1 MTFETSV
8 FINCPFDSAY
18 LPILRPV
25 LFCVID
31 LGFEPRIALER
42 LNSAEA
48 RVQKIVE
55 LLREAKFAIHD
66 LSRLKASEKGE
77 FFRLN
82 MAFELGLDVG
92 CRIFGGGE
100 FAEKKCLI
108 LETEKYRYQAAISD
122 LSNSDIAVH
131 GNHPPQALTEVR
143 NWLSSEAK
151 LKVLGPTALW
161 GRFTDFMA
169 WNYDDLKR
177 QGFSDRDVE
186 ELPVPELMQCMKDWV
201 RAHPS
206 RGRQSGN
213 KR

>member
-1 MTFETSV
+1 
-8 FINCPFDSAY
+8 
-18 LPILRPV
+18 V
-25 LFCVID
+25 LFCVVD

-66 LSRLKASEKGE
+66 LSRLKATDKGE

-92 CRIFGGGE
+92 CRVFGGGK
-100 FAEKKCLI
+100 FAGKKCLI

-131 GNHPPQALTEVR
+131 GNDPAQALTEVR
-143 NWLSSEAK
+143 NWLSTEAR
-151 LKVLGPTALW
+151 LKTPGPTALW
-161 GRFTDFMA
+161 AR
-169 WNYDDLKR
+169 L
-177 QGFSDRDVE
+177 
-186 ELPVPELMQCMKDWV
+186 
-201 RAHPS
+201 HPL
-206 RGRQSGN
+206 RRTRIENQALD
-213 KR
+213 